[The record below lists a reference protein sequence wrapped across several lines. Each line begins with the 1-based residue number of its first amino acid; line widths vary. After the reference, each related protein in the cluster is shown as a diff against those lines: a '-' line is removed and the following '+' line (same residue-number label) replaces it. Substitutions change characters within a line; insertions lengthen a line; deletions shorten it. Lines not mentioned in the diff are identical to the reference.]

1 MKMNRDH
8 QLMVP
13 FTNFTIMEINKS
25 NIKYKEWR
33 SVEDMHEDTLNAISE
48 LRFIN
53 DEQQFLEDLIKNYTI
68 DLITGNTFS
77 KSKEAISSLS
87 KHRKDLK
94 PLLKRTIAHSNNLQ
108 TLLDDDEIPGEIDR
122 YKEAHYDIMV
132 EVVAYYSKFKKIKRM
147 IFSLVQKII
156 KQNKKRKLLHKQ

>member
-1 MKMNRDH
+1 
-8 QLMVP
+8 
-13 FTNFTIMEINKS
+13 MEINKS

-33 SVEDMHEDTLNAISE
+33 SIEDMHEDSLKAISE

-77 KSKEAISSLS
+77 KSKEVINSLS

-94 PLLKRTIAHSNNLQ
+94 PILKRTMSHSNDLQ

-122 YKEAHYDIMV
+122 YKETHHDTMV
-132 EVVAYYSKFKKIKRM
+132 EVIAYYSKFKKIKRK
-147 IFSLVQKII
+147 IFSLIQKIL
-156 KQNKKRKLLHKQ
+156 KQKKKKKLLYR